1 MRTHEHLVRCGGLG
15 RSAHASLGLDL
26 HGPDKNVT
34 LKIED
39 IDKRLGANIPDE
51 LLDLLNIAAY
61 VYAAD
66 SAIGRGGKTDSGL
79 GARWRRRFRFA
90 VPVRRPELW
99 ASAGVAQ
106 ALVDTLSFLS
116 EDDFAFEFERLD
128 RSYPAATYLDLAP
141 PADFVPDEV
150 ILFSGGLDSLSG
162 AIEALAA
169 RTRRVA
175 LVSHRAVATVATPQ
189 RALVSDLR
197 KRFGPKRVM
206 HIPVWMNLTDGVGR
220 ESTHRTRSFLF
231 AALAT
236 VTARLCGLDRFSF
249 YENGTVSLNLP
260 PVAQVVGSR
269 ATRSTHPQ
277 AVAGFRR
284 LLSAVVGAPFDVD
297 NPFAWLTKTQIVE
310 RIAENGAADLIR
322 HSRSCTRVRGRTIQY
337 PHCGQCSQCIDR
349 RFAVLAA
356 GQADADPAESYE
368 VDLFAGA
375 RPEGPDREMA
385 LAYVRSST
393 MINRMD
399 ELAFFTRYGEISR
412 IVGQFDEPADVVAGR
427 ILKLYRSHASAV
439 CDVFDAAVGSHASQ
453 LREGSLPADC
463 LLKLVVAER
472 SESPT
477 YAVAEGPQDPHPA
490 PATEIRMAV
499 DKAHTRVHVVG
510 WGMLKGKDAEL
521 IIKLSEPFIR
531 SRDVQLLPQN
541 FAFTLGSDLEEPLG
555 YDNNEAFRRCVD
567 RCRRRLAKL
576 ASAAGA
582 APLTSDTVIESIPRR
597 GYRLNPDHVRLVA
610 LSEIEQ
616 GQTGDATPAPRRS
629 VRKPRAPK
637 LHMDLIDP

>member
-1 MRTHEHLVRCGGLG
+1 MPRHEHLVRCGGLG
-15 RSAHASLGLDL
+15 RPAQRSLKLDL
-26 HGPDKNVT
+26 HGPDKNVA

-51 LLDLLNIAAY
+51 MLDLLNIAAY

-66 SAIGRGGKTDSGL
+66 SAVGRGAKSDSGL

-90 VPVRRPELW
+90 IPVRRPELW
-99 ASAGVAQ
+99 ASPGVAQ

-128 RSYPAATYLDLAP
+128 RSYSAATYLDLAP

-162 AIEALAA
+162 TIEALTAGG
-169 RTRRVA
+169 RKVA
-175 LVSHRAVATVATPQ
+175 LVSHRAVATVAAPQ
-189 RALVSDLR
+189 RALVNDLR
-197 KRFGPKRVM
+197 RRFGAKRVM

-231 AALAT
+231 TALAA
-236 VTARLCGLDRFSF
+236 VTARLFDLDRFNF

-277 AVAGFRR
+277 ALTGFRG
-284 LLSAVVGAPFDVD
+284 LLSAVVGKPFDVA

-310 RIAENGAADLIR
+310 RIAENGGADLIR
-322 HSRSCTRVRGRTIQY
+322 HSRSCTRVRGRTIQL

-349 RFAVLAA
+349 RFALLAA
-356 GQADADPAESYE
+356 GQANADPGEAYE
-368 VDLFAGA
+368 VDLFTGA
-375 RPEGPDREMA
+375 RPKGPDREMA

-393 MINRMD
+393 MINNMD

-412 IVGQFDEPADVVAGR
+412 IVGQFDEPAGAVAGR
-427 ILKLYRSHASAV
+427 ILKLYREHASAV
-439 CDVFDAAVGSHASQ
+439 CAVFDAAVGSHASQ

-472 SESPT
+472 SETST
-477 YAVAEGPQDPHPA
+477 YAVPETSPEHPS
-490 PATEIRMAV
+490 PPDKEFRMAI
-499 DKAHTRVHVVG
+499 DKPNGRVHVVG
-510 WGMLKGKDAEL
+510 RGVLKGKDAEL
-521 IIKLSEPFIR
+521 IIKLSEPFIH
-531 SRDVQLLPQN
+531 SRDAQLLPEN
-541 FAFTLGSDLEEPLG
+541 FAFTTGSDLERSLG
-555 YDNNEAFRRCVD
+555 YENNEAFRRCVE
-567 RCRRRLAKL
+567 RCRGRLAKL
-576 ASAAGA
+576 ALATAA
-582 APLTSDTVIESIPRR
+582 APLTSDTVIESTPRR
-597 GYRLNPDHVRLVA
+597 GYRLNPDHVRLIA
-610 LSEIEQ
+610 LSELGDRQPEAAA
-616 GQTGDATPAPRRS
+616 TGPRSSGR
-629 VRKPRAPK
+629 RHRAAK
-637 LHMDLIDP
+637 SSMK